1 MIEILKMTM
10 NWGFPAFFCI
20 LWYFDL
26 RKKMAGLTT
35 VITND
40 LVHVI
45 AKDSENTAKVE
56 KVMVEVKEVGVLT
69 YTAINNLT
77 AEIRRMNEKK

>member
-26 RKKMAGLTT
+26 RKKTISLDNTISNHLTHALEANT
-35 VITND
+35 KATKKSSESSERVERGMVQMSKSVDNLSSTIT
-40 LVHVI
+40 
-45 AKDSENTAKVE
+45 KF
-56 KVMVEVKEVGVLT
+56 M
-69 YTAINNLT
+69 
-77 AEIRRMNEKK
+77 EKK